1 MGMSQPYDREELI
14 RTFLT
19 SIQNQIEYWE
29 RYPGV
34 SLRRRLDGVAFSI
47 LAAIDGEQAT
57 LPHFQLI
64 PAVHDNDDPRS
75 GNIAGELHEIFARDY
90 FNGLLTASEKMDL
103 RSARAESSLKAI
115 CL

>member
-64 PAVHDNDDPRS
+64 PAVHENDDPRS
-75 GNIAGELHEIFARDY
+75 GNIAGELHEIFAREY
-90 FNGLLTASEKMDL
+90 FKS
-103 RSARAESSLKAI
+103 
-115 CL
+115 